1 MPELG
6 PYKSV
11 VFVDFVFSG
20 LYGGAVFKKDDFGG
34 VFVSLFFLKRAEM
47 SGSENKPSS
56 IPGLR
61 GLFDYFIPSPF
72 LQEFR
77 LLRKVAFFKDV
88 IK

>member
-1 MPELG
+1 MPEFE
-6 PYKSV
+6 YYESI

-20 LYGGAVFKKDDFGG
+20 LYGGAVFKEDDFGG
-34 VFVSLFFLKRAEM
+34 VFVSLFFFKRAEM

-61 GLFDYFIPSPF
+61 GLFNHFIPSPL